1 MAPAY
6 SIAATFGLM
15 IAAAGAGAPL
25 ALIILTVP
33 VMFIAIAFH
42 RMCEEHPDAGS
53 TYAWA
58 RLAFGTR
65 TGAFSGWIVMLSYFG
80 AAMATVVP
88 AGVYTLR
95 FLNSPLHMVGPQAAD
110 NPFAVAVVGGA
121 WIVAAGLLLAWGM
134 RPTADASAVFLILEL
149 GALLLFAAF
158 ALMHPVVAGGH
169 AGSLLTWG
177 SGGGAGFLTAMVLAI
192 WVADGWEISTYTSEE
207 NTGSTRQPGR
217 SALVALVTT
226 TAIMLVCAVAFMRV
240 APLSGLASHATDT
253 LAYVADQLGGGWRT
267 WAMVL
272 TVIISTGATLWTGQ
286 LGLSRLLF
294 SAARD
299 GLLPKAFGVVHPKFG
314 TPAFSI
320 GVVTVGALI
329 LALLL
334 GLEPTVYASLDDVDN
349 IVSILLGMTFIATG
363 AACVVYFLRK
373 GTPWFDLTRVVLPA
387 IGTIGLAALLIK
399 NFHDQSRVDQIAA
412 IGCIVL
418 GIVIGW
424 LAPVVT
430 SSFAKRTT
438 D

>member
-25 ALIILTVP
+25 ALVILTVP
-33 VMFIAIAFH
+33 VMFIAVAFH

-65 TGAFSGWIVMLSYFG
+65 AGALSGWIVMLSYFG

-95 FLNSPLHMVGPQAAD
+95 FLSDPLHLVPMQAAD
-110 NPFAVAVVGGA
+110 NPFAVAAVGGA
-121 WIVAAGLLLAWGM
+121 WVVAAGVLLASGM
-134 RPTADASAVFLILEL
+134 RPTADASAVFLILEV

-158 ALMHPVVAGGH
+158 ALMHPVAVGGH
-169 AGSLLTWG
+169 TGSLLTIG
-177 SGGGAGFLTAMVLAI
+177 PSGGAGFLAALVLAI

-217 SALVALVTT
+217 SALVALFAT
-226 TAIMLVCAVAFMRV
+226 TALMLVCAVAFMRV

-267 WAMVL
+267 WVMVL
-272 TVIISTGATLWTGQ
+272 TVIVSTGATLWTGQ

-299 GLLPKAFGVVHPKFG
+299 GLLPKAFGRVHHKFG

-320 GVVTVGALI
+320 GVVTIGALG
-329 LALLL
+329 LALLT
-334 GLEPTVYASLDDVDN
+334 GLEPNVRASLDDVDN
-349 IVSILLGMTFIATG
+349 IVSILLGLTFIVTG
-363 AACVVYFLRK
+363 AACVVYFVRK
-373 GTPWFDLTRVVLPA
+373 GTPWFDLTRVILPA
-387 IGTIGLAALLIK
+387 IGTLGLVYILMS
-399 NFHDQSRVDQIAA
+399 NFSAQSGVDRWAA

-418 GIVIGW
+418 GVIVALVSPV
-424 LAPVVT
+424 LAAK
-430 SSFAKRTT
+430 FAKTQPA
-438 D
+438 